1 MKALFLFK
9 PIQYFFAI
17 FNKGVPPSGSGF
29 PLQILARKLAAD
41 FPLQSL
47 THALYKRITPI

>member
-1 MKALFLFK
+1 MKALFFLNRFN
-9 PIQYFFAI
+9 IFFAI

-29 PLQILARKLAAD
+29 PLQILARKLAAG
-41 FPLQSL
+41 FSLQSL

>member
-29 PLQILARKLAAD
+29 PLQILARKLAAG